1 MQEKNKLEITHTIII
16 SDLHLGSSVS
26 QPAKVLKMLR
36 GHSFRKLILLGDIF
50 DSLDFRN
57 LSQEAADLINF
68 IGEISKEKKVRWIEG
83 NHDFGLSRIFGPLMG
98 AKVYKEKYDWEYEG
112 KKYLAIHGHQFDR
125 FLVDN
130 AIISSLATGLYN
142 FIQRIDFEDKKISHF
157 LKKTSKGWLRL
168 SEKVSDSAILYGKER
183 RADYV
188 FCGHTH
194 KAMHK
199 IVNSI
204 NYYNGGCWTDTPCA
218 YITVDGENI
227 DINYY

>member
-1 MQEKNKLEITHTIII
+1 MQKGNKLKTTHTIII
-16 SDLHLGSSVS
+16 SDLHLGSAVS
-26 QPAKVLKMLR
+26 QPAQVLKMLQ
-36 GHSFRKLILLGDIF
+36 GYSFRKLILLGDIF

-57 LSQEAADLINF
+57 LSQEATALINF
-68 IGEISKEKKVRWIEG
+68 IGKISKEK
-83 NHDFGLSRIFGPLMG
+83 N
-98 AKVYKEKYDWEYEG
+98 DWEYAG
-112 KKYLAIHGHQFDR
+112 KKYLAIHGYQFDR

-130 AIISSLATGLYN
+130 ATISHLATSLYN

-183 RADYV
+183 RADFV

-194 KAMHK
+194 KAIHK
-199 IVNSI
+199 EMNDV
-204 NYYNGGCWTDTPCA
+204 NYYNSGCWTDTPCA

-227 DINYY
+227 KINNF

>member
-1 MQEKNKLEITHTIII
+1 MNRTPTKIWQRGYYEHVIRNEKALNKIREYIMNNP
-16 SDLHLGSSVS
+16 D
-26 QPAKVLKMLR
+26 
-36 GHSFRKLILLGDIF
+36 
-50 DSLDFRN
+50 
-57 LSQEAADLINF
+57 
-68 IGEISKEKKVRWIEG
+68 
-83 NHDFGLSRIFGPLMG
+83 
-98 AKVYKEKYDWEYEG
+98 KEKYDWEYEG